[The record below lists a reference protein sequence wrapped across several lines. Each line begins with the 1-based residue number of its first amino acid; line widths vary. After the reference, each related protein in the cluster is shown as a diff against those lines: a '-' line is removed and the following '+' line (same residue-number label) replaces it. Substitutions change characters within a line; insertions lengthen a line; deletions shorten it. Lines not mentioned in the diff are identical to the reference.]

1 MGSDSLLNIDDF
13 KKIYEPYGVL
23 IEKDEYVNDKCWYIN
38 DYVDQKL
45 LRFKLTDGNPPESIL
60 GNECCAENRYYESKE
75 ERIVSIESINLHPDK
90 IRGKKKMKL
99 FIHKSN
105 EVYNAHGYKKIV
117 LKAIEDGI
125 VAWYRMGFEYY
136 SSLDG
141 MKIFNEFRLYYKEIN
156 SIDCPYKSLREAKT
170 NDFKH
175 SSKSFTEWLKE
186 KNYYGIRM
194 LKEIKR

>member
-1 MGSDSLLNIDDF
+1 MGSDSLLNIDEF

-90 IRGKKKMKL
+90 IRGKKKMLTWNISGWKQYISASL
-99 FIHKSN
+99 SILRHEKTSKTVAN
-105 EVYNAHGYKKIV
+105 TMQ
-117 LKAIEDGI
+117 KA
-125 VAWYRMGFEYY
+125 R
-136 SSLDG
+136 
-141 MKIFNEFRLYYKEIN
+141 
-156 SIDCPYKSLREAKT
+156 
-170 NDFKH
+170 
-175 SSKSFTEWLKE
+175 
-186 KNYYGIRM
+186 
-194 LKEIKR
+194 

>member
-1 MGSDSLLNIDDF
+1 MGSDSLLNIDEF

-136 SSLDG
+136 QAFEEYEDLPHFMEANPYED
-141 MKIFNEFRLYYKEIN
+141 EI
-156 SIDCPYKSLREAKT
+156 CPYKQ
-170 NDFKH
+170 
-175 SSKSFTEWLKE
+175 
-186 KNYYGIRM
+186 M
-194 LKEIKR
+194 